1 MSDYP
6 ELPELSDE
14 TLEAIIAYGVF
25 WLHYSEKSEAD
36 AAIRLTENLRRPTES
51 VEEWEERVPSYLQ
64 RQALRP
70 SQVEDAAKRI
80 REENATQ
87 QKWRFF
93 SEPFRNQLQEQRR
106 QRERA
111 AFEEVRANV
120 EVVAEPVRAS
130 EAYAALEASPL
141 DPKSDWGSYSASA
154 YVYHEVSLDGEFV
167 GYVRRKPKQSF
178 WSFAR
183 AGDNH
188 EYNGHSRPVWHDGGY
203 GHRLRKQGEAA
214 EALVKDVIKA
224 RQAVSA

>member
-141 DPKSDWGSYSASA
+141 DPKSDWGATRPPPTSTTRSPSTGSSWAMSGASPSSPSGA
-154 YVYHEVSLDGEFV
+154 SPGP
-167 GYVRRKPKQSF
+167 GTTTSTTATPGQSGTT
-178 WSFAR
+178 A
-183 AGDNH
+183 ATATACA
-188 EYNGHSRPVWHDGGY
+188 SR
-203 GHRLRKQGEAA
+203 
-214 EALVKDVIKA
+214 A
-224 RQAVSA
+224 RQPRRS